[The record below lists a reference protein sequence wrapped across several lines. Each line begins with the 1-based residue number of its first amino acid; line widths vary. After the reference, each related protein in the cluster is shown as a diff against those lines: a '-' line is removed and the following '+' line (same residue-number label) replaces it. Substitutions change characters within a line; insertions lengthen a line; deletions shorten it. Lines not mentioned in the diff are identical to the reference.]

1 MSRLQDKAI
10 VIFGAA
16 GGIGAA
22 TARRVCSEGAQ
33 VVLVDI
39 NGEAAEATAQA
50 MRDQGYM
57 VWSAQADISKEDEV
71 NAAVAKAVGHLG
83 KLTGAFMNAADLR
96 MALLDSDLLA
106 MDMAVFD
113 QTMAVNMRGHVLCAR
128 AVLPHLLEAGGG
140 ACVFTASGSAQS
152 PGAVRPSYA
161 MSKISLYALA
171 RHIAS
176 RWGKEGI
183 TANVISPGFIVT
195 PEQAESGII
204 PQEMI
209 DHFLAGCATPRIGVV
224 DDVAGM
230 AAMLLS
236 DDGRWMTGQTY
247 HVNGGGI
254 MPL

>member
-1 MSRLQDKAI
+1 MSRLEDKAI
-10 VIFGAA
+10 IIFGAA

-39 NGEAAEATAQA
+39 NGEGVEATAQGLRA
-50 MRDQGYM
+50 QGYKA
-57 VWSAQADISKEDEV
+57 WGTQADISKEDDV
-71 NAAVAKAVGHLG
+71 NAAVAIALGHMG

-128 AVLPHLLEAGGG
+128 AVLPHLLASGSG
-140 ACVFTASGSAQS
+140 ACVFTSSGSAQS

-161 MSKISLYALA
+161 MSKLSLYALA
-171 RHIAS
+171 RHIAT

-183 TANVISPGFIVT
+183 TANVVSPGFIVT
-195 PEQAESGII
+195 PEQAESGVI

-224 DDVAGM
+224 DDVA
-230 AAMLLS
+230 AMVALLLS
-236 DDGRWMTGQTY
+236 EDGRWMTGQTY

-254 MPL
+254 MP